1 MEEKSIIEKLS
12 IGKKINKIL
21 PYNMNNIKVY
31 AFVGPSGTG
40 KSYRAQQIAYEHEL
54 ESIIDDGLLIKGTR
68 VIAGVSAKRA
78 KTKVQ
83 TVKAALFSTSEEQE
97 RIISGFKKEKIKSV
111 LILGTSDEMVQ
122 KIQENLR
129 LPKISE
135 IIYIREVATE
145 AEMKKAVEIRRTQ
158 GKHIVPVPTFE
169 IKKDFSGI
177 LLDPLQI
184 FKHKKNVKVG
194 THDRSIIRPKF
205 SYLGRF
211 TIKDKAFRDLIHIIT
226 ESYEGIYDVTKIY
239 IDKPEETELI
249 YLSLDIVICY
259 GFNIIDT
266 ITSLK
271 EEIREEIEKTTAVN
285 VSDIDIKVVNIETD
299 KDKLKQKKSRYTK
312 RIKILK
318 EKELL

>member
-21 PYNMNNIKVY
+21 PYNINNIKVY

-68 VIAGVSAKRA
+68 VVAGVSAKRA

-83 TVKAALFSTSEEQE
+83 TVKAALFSTQEEQE
-97 RIISGFKKEKIKSV
+97 RIIAGFKKEKIKSV
-111 LILGTSDEMVQ
+111 LILGTSDEMVK

-135 IIYIREVATE
+135 IIYIRDVATE
-145 AEMKKAVEIRRTQ
+145 EEMKKAVEIRRTQ

-184 FKHKKNVKVG
+184 FKHKKNIKTY

-211 TIKDKAFRDLIHIIT
+211 TIKDKAFRDLIHIIA

-239 IDKPEETELI
+239 IDKPEDSELI

-266 ITSLK
+266 ITLLK